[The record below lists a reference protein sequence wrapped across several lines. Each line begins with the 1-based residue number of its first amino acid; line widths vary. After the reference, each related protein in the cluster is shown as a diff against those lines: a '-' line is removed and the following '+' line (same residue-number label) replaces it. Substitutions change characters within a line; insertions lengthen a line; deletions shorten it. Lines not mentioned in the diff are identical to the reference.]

1 LNNKDGE
8 LTEEEYR
15 EVIKYGRGMLINI
28 IIGVVAAV
36 VIAVYMGMLKKGV
49 VFLMLLLPLR
59 QYCGGYH
66 MKNHNKCIVAS
77 IIIYFLQLMLI
88 KNLKVTISV
97 QIVMLIFALVIIL
110 MLAPVDNINNK
121 MNDEY
126 KKIIQKVVQT
136 CFETEKLM
144 NTNLYLNVI
153 LTNPETIRAT
163 NKHYREIDKETDV
176 LSFPMFQKEELDKLV
191 EESQTKKEIVED
203 VLGDIMIS
211 IQRVIEQANEIL

>member
-1 LNNKDGE
+1 MNNKDGE

-121 MNDEY
+121 MNYEEKNYLKKKIRVIFICYFYCIIKNGLRINCSFVYCYSSGLAYIREY
-126 KKIIQKVVQT
+126 K
-136 CFETEKLM
+136 
-144 NTNLYLNVI
+144 
-153 LTNPETIRAT
+153 
-163 NKHYREIDKETDV
+163 
-176 LSFPMFQKEELDKLV
+176 
-191 EESQTKKEIVED
+191 
-203 VLGDIMIS
+203 
-211 IQRVIEQANEIL
+211 

>member
-1 LNNKDGE
+1 MNNRDGE

-66 MKNHNKCIVAS
+66 MKNYNKCIVAS

-121 MNDEY
+121 MNYEEKNYLKKKIRVIFICYFYCIIKNGLRINCSFVYCYSSGIAYIREY
-126 KKIIQKVVQT
+126 K
-136 CFETEKLM
+136 
-144 NTNLYLNVI
+144 
-153 LTNPETIRAT
+153 
-163 NKHYREIDKETDV
+163 
-176 LSFPMFQKEELDKLV
+176 
-191 EESQTKKEIVED
+191 
-203 VLGDIMIS
+203 
-211 IQRVIEQANEIL
+211 

>member
-1 LNNKDGE
+1 
-8 LTEEEYR
+8 
-15 EVIKYGRGMLINI
+15 MLINI

-36 VIAVYMGMLKKGV
+36 AIAVYMGMLKKGV

-121 MNDEY
+121 MNYEE
-126 KKIIQKVVQT
+126 KKSSP
-136 CFETEKLM
+136 
-144 NTNLYLNVI
+144 NLCVNSSFSYV
-153 LTNPETIRAT
+153 
-163 NKHYREIDKETDV
+163 V
-176 LSFPMFQKEELDKLV
+176 LSTLLLSSRDLTEWSLV
-191 EESQTKKEIVED
+191 YHSTLSYQRFYD
-203 VLGDIMIS
+203 LHS
-211 IQRVIEQANEIL
+211 IHYDHLEGLHQLI

>member
-1 LNNKDGE
+1 MNNKDGE

-66 MKNHNKCIVAS
+66 MKNHNKCIVVS

-121 MNDEY
+121 MNYEEKNYLKKKIRVIFICYFYCIIKNGLRINCSFVYCYSSGIAYIREY
-126 KKIIQKVVQT
+126 K
-136 CFETEKLM
+136 
-144 NTNLYLNVI
+144 
-153 LTNPETIRAT
+153 
-163 NKHYREIDKETDV
+163 
-176 LSFPMFQKEELDKLV
+176 
-191 EESQTKKEIVED
+191 
-203 VLGDIMIS
+203 
-211 IQRVIEQANEIL
+211 